1 MGVTGLVQDERFLEH
16 RTGPGHPERPD
27 RLIAIR
33 DALESTGLRAQCRAI
48 SPLPADLRTIQR
60 VHDADYVERLRRACE
75 SARPFIDVPD
85 SAIGSESYDVALLAA
100 GAAVMAV
107 DEAMA
112 GRIQNA
118 FCAVRPPGHHAE
130 RHMSMG
136 FCLFNNVAI
145 AAQHLLDQ
153 HALSR
158 VLIFDWDVHHGN
170 GTQHI
175 FEADPRVLF
184 ISLHAHPGILYPGTG
199 YAHERGIGA
208 GTGFTLNCPMLPP
221 AGDDEFR
228 RTFENPIL
236 PAIEAFRPE
245 FVLVSA
251 GFDAHRDD
259 PIGPLELSTECYGWM
274 TDVLTDVARRHAAG
288 RLVSCLEGGYNLR
301 ALAESA
307 ALHVA
312 RLLAA

>member
-1 MGVTGLVQDERFLEH
+1 MGVTGLVQDERFLMH

-33 DALESTGLRAQCRAI
+33 AALESSGLRAKCRPI
-48 SPLPADLRTIQR
+48 SPVPADLETIQR
-60 VHDADYVERLRRACE
+60 VHEANYVERLRRACE
-75 SARPFIDVPD
+75 SGRPFIDVPD
-85 SAIGSESYDVALLAA
+85 SVIVPESYEVALLAA
-100 GAAVMAV
+100 GAAVTAV

-112 GRIQNA
+112 GRISNA

-145 AAQHLLDQ
+145 AAQHLLDH

-158 VLIFDWDVHHGN
+158 VLVFDWDVHHGN

-175 FEADPRVLF
+175 FESDPRVLF

-199 YAHERGIGA
+199 YERERGISA

-221 AGDDEFR
+221 AGDDDYRSVLESL
-228 RTFENPIL
+228 IL
-236 PAIEAFRPE
+236 PAMEAFRPE

-259 PIGPLELSTECYGWM
+259 PIGPLELSTECFGWM
-274 TDVLTDVARRHAAG
+274 TDALTDVARRHAAG

-301 ALAESA
+301 ALAESVT
-307 ALHVA
+307 LHVS